1 LVLAFCKQKQTNG
14 SSVEQLKVNAMMKIS
29 RLAVYLLL
37 IVAVIMLL
45 FGGGGMLLPTVANLN
60 TDLVFVMLP
69 VVVVTLILAV
79 YSLIVR
85 LVRMMVEDCNR
96 GNQ

>member
-1 LVLAFCKQKQTNG
+1 
-14 SSVEQLKVNAMMKIS
+14 MMKIS